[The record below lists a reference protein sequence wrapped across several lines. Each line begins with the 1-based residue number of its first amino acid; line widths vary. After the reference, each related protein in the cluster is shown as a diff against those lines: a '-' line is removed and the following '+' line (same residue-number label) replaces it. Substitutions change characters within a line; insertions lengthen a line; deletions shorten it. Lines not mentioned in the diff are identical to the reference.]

1 MSFPLFISL
10 AAFLSVAYLEL
21 HFSIQNNLPFLA
33 YAEVAIPAQFSHLLL
48 YPVLLV
54 NFKMSFKRSQ
64 SSSITTRKSF
74 LNSQTVRL
82 STLSSVVFTSFLIDL
97 SHRTVNLVGTSSQF
111 FAKQLH
117 LAKHWLRS
125 RYIDRMNE

>member
-1 MSFPLFISL
+1 MSFPLFISP

-74 LNSQTVRL
+74 LNSQTLRL
-82 STLSSVVFTSFLIDL
+82 LDSLPYHLLSLLVFL
-97 SHRTVNLVGTSSQF
+97 
-111 FAKQLH
+111 
-117 LAKHWLRS
+117 
-125 RYIDRMNE
+125 